1 MRAGREYLPARIAVW
16 EEGDFVRTYILR
28 RVIINIPVIWLV
40 ATLVFLATSVLP
52 GDFVAQRIAA
62 QDPTSTD
69 PAAREAQIQKVRE
82 DLGLDKPV
90 GQRYL
95 IYLGNLVQGDF
106 GVSYQDRRPALQGM
120 KEGLP
125 YSLQLS
131 VMSLIVAVLTSMPIG
146 IISAIRQ
153 DTITDYVLRVFSI
166 LVLAAPNFWVATMA
180 LLYVVKWKLWN
191 VPLSDSPL
199 LWEDPVASMRLF
211 IIPAIVGGLASGAGV
226 MRLLRSQML
235 EVLRQDYIR
244 TAWAKGMRERVIIVR
259 HALKNAMVPVVTVLG
274 LTMAGLLSG
283 NVVFENLFGIPGVGR
298 KILVAINARDVPV
311 VQAFVLV
318 IATFIVFVNL
328 GIDLLYGV
336 LDPRIRYS

>member
-1 MRAGREYLPARIAVW
+1 MRN
-16 EEGDFVRTYILR
+16 YILR
-28 RVIINIPVIWLV
+28 RIVVNIPVIWLV

-69 PAAREAQIQKVRE
+69 PALRAQQIEAVRH

-90 GQRYL
+90 PKRYV
-95 IYLGNLVQGDF
+95 IYLGNLLKGDF
-106 GVSYQDRRPALQGM
+106 GKSYQTREPALQGM
-120 KEGLP
+120 KDGLP
-125 YSLQLS
+125 YSLQLAI
-131 VMSLIVAVLTSMPIG
+131 MSLIIGLCTSIPIG

-153 DTITDYVLRVFSI
+153 DSAIDYVLRIFAI
-166 LVLAAPNFWVATMA
+166 LVLAMPSFWVGTML
-180 LLYVVKWKLWN
+180 LLYCVKGVSVFGLFTVGWTIDLTDPK
-191 VPLSDSPL
+191 L
-199 LWEDPVASMRLF
+199 LWEDPGSSFRGFILPAVA
-211 IIPAIVGGLASGAGV
+211 GGLASAAGV

-244 TAWAKGMRERVIIVR
+244 TAWAKGMRERVVILR
-259 HALKNAMVPVVTVLG
+259 HAMKNAMVPVVTVLG
-274 LTMAGLLSG
+274 LTLAGLLSG

-298 KILVAINARDVPV
+298 RILTAIQARDVPV

>member
-1 MRAGREYLPARIAVW
+1 MRN
-16 EEGDFVRTYILR
+16 YILR
-28 RVIINIPVIWLV
+28 RVVVNVPVIWLV
-40 ATLVFLATSVLP
+40 ASLVFLATSVLP

-69 PAAREAQIQKVRE
+69 PALRAQQIQAVRH

-90 GQRYL
+90 AQRYV
-95 IYLGNLVQGDF
+95 IYIGNLLRGDF
-106 GVSYQDRRPALQGM
+106 GISYQTREPALNGM

-125 YSLQLS
+125 YSLQLAF
-131 VMSLIVAVLTSMPIG
+131 MSLIIGLATSLPIG

-153 DTITDYVLRVFSI
+153 DSPIDYILRIFAI
-166 LVLAAPNFWVATMA
+166 LVLAMPSFWVGTML
-180 LLYVVKWKLWN
+180 LLYCVKGVSVFGLFTVGWTIDLTDPK
-191 VPLSDSPL
+191 L
-199 LWEDPVASMRLF
+199 LWEDPGSSFKLF
-211 IIPAIVGGLASGAGV
+211 ILPAVAGGLASAAGV

-244 TAWAKGMRERVIIVR
+244 TAWAKGMRERVVIIR
-259 HALKNAMVPVVTVLG
+259 HAMKNAMVPVVTVLG
-274 LTMAGLLSG
+274 LTLAGLLSG

-298 KILVAINARDVPV
+298 RILVAIQARDVPV

>member
-1 MRAGREYLPARIAVW
+1 MRN
-16 EEGDFVRTYILR
+16 YILR
-28 RVIINIPVIWLV
+28 RMVVNVPVIWLV

-69 PAAREAQIQKVRE
+69 PAAREAQIEAVRH

-90 GQRYL
+90 FQRY
-95 IYLGNLVQGDF
+95 IDYIGNLLKGDF
-106 GVSYQDRRPALQGM
+106 GESYQTRRPALNGM

-125 YSLQLS
+125 YSLQLA
-131 VMSLIVAVLTSMPIG
+131 VMSLLIGMAAAVPIG
-146 IISAIRQ
+146 VISAIRQ
-153 DTITDYVLRVFSI
+153 DTPVDYVLRLFAI
-166 LVLAAPNFWVATMA
+166 LMLAMPNFWVGTML
-180 LLYVVKWKLWN
+180 LLYTVKHVSVFGLFDVGWN
-191 VPLSDSPL
+191 VPLTDPKL
-199 LWEDPVASMRLF
+199 LWEDPGSSMRLF
-211 IIPAIVGGLASGAGV
+211 IIPAVAGGLASAAGI

-244 TAWAKGMRERVIIVR
+244 TAWAKGMRERVVITR
-259 HALKNAMVPVVTVLG
+259 HAMKNAMVPVVTVLG
-274 LTMAGLLSG
+274 LTLAGLLSG

-298 KILVAINARDVPV
+298 RILVAIQARDVPV

-318 IATFIVFVNL
+318 IATFVVFVNL
-328 GIDLLYGV
+328 GIDLLYAV

>member
-1 MRAGREYLPARIAVW
+1 
-16 EEGDFVRTYILR
+16 
-28 RVIINIPVIWLV
+28 VIWLV
-40 ATLVFLATSVLP
+40 ATLVFVATSVLP

-69 PAAREAQIQKVRE
+69 PAIRELQIQRVRE

-95 IYLGNLVQGDF
+95 IYLGNLAKGDF
-106 GVSYQDRRPALQGM
+106 GTSYQTRDSALKGM
-120 KEGLP
+120 REGLP

-131 VMSLIVAVLTSMPIG
+131 LMSLFVAVVTAVPIG

-153 DTITDYVLRVFSI
+153 DTITDYVLRVFAI
-166 LVLAAPNFWVATMA
+166 AVLAMPNFWIATMV
-180 LLYVVKWKLWN
+180 LLYVVKWQLWV
-191 VPLSDSPL
+191 VPINTSPL
-199 LWEDPVASMRLF
+199 LWESPLESMKLF
-211 IIPAIVGGLASGAGV
+211 ILPAIVGGLASGAGV

-244 TAWAKGMRERVIIVR
+244 TAWAKGMRERVIIIR

-274 LTMAGLLSG
+274 LTLATLLSG
-283 NVVFENLFGIPGVGR
+283 NVVFENLFAIPGVGR
-298 KILVAINARDVPV
+298 KILVAIQARDVPV

-328 GIDLLYGV
+328 AIDLLYGV

>member
-1 MRAGREYLPARIAVW
+1 MRN
-16 EEGDFVRTYILR
+16 YILR
-28 RVIINIPVIWLV
+28 RVVVNIPVIWLV

-69 PAAREAQIQKVRE
+69 PALRAAQIDAVRK

-90 GQRYL
+90 VERYVRYL
-95 IYLGNLVQGDF
+95 GHLVVGDF
-106 GVSYQDRRPALQGM
+106 GVSYQTREPALKGM
-120 KEGLP
+120 RDGLP
-125 YSLQLS
+125 YSLQLAF
-131 VMSLIVAVLTSMPIG
+131 MSLFVGLSTALPIG

-153 DTITDYVLRVFSI
+153 DSMIDYVLRIFAI
-166 LVLAAPNFWVATMA
+166 LVLAMPSFWVGTML
-180 LLYVVKWKLWN
+180 LLYTVKGVSFFGLFEIGWT
-191 VPLSDSPL
+191 VPLTDPKL
-199 LWEDPVASMRLF
+199 LWEDPGSSIRLF
-211 IIPAIVGGLASGAGV
+211 VIPAVAGGLASAAGV

-244 TAWAKGMRERVIIVR
+244 TAWAKGMRERVVILR
-259 HALKNAMVPVVTVLG
+259 HAMKNAMVPVVTVLG
-274 LTMAGLLSG
+274 LTLAGLLSG

-298 KILVAINARDVPV
+298 RILVAIQARDVPV

>member
-1 MRAGREYLPARIAVW
+1 MRN
-16 EEGDFVRTYILR
+16 YILR
-28 RVIINIPVIWLV
+28 RVVVNIPVIWLV

-69 PAAREAQIQKVRE
+69 PALRAKQIEAVRH

-90 GQRYL
+90 PERYVR
-95 IYLGNLVQGDF
+95 YLGNLLKGNF
-106 GVSYQDRRPALQGM
+106 GTSYQTRQPALQGM
-120 KEGLP
+120 RDGLP
-125 YSLQLS
+125 YSLQLA
-131 VMSLIVAVLTSMPIG
+131 VMSLIIGLATSIPIG

-153 DTITDYVLRVFSI
+153 DSPIDYVLRIFAI
-166 LVLAAPNFWVATMA
+166 LVLAMPSFWVGTML
-180 LLYVVKWKLWN
+180 LLYCVKGVNFFGLFTIGWTIDLTNPK
-191 VPLSDSPL
+191 L
-199 LWEDPVASMRLF
+199 LWEDPSSSFKLF
-211 IIPAIVGGLASGAGV
+211 ILPALAGGLASAAGV

-244 TAWAKGMRERVIIVR
+244 TAWAKGMRERVVIVR

-274 LTMAGLLSG
+274 LTLAGLLSG

-298 KILVAINARDVPV
+298 KILVAIQARDVPV

>member
-1 MRAGREYLPARIAVW
+1 
-16 EEGDFVRTYILR
+16 VRTYILR
-28 RVIINIPVIWLV
+28 RVLVNIPVIWLV
-40 ATLVFLATSVLP
+40 ATLVFFATSVLP

-69 PAAREAQIQKVRE
+69 PALRQAQIDAVRK

-90 GQRYL
+90 VQRYF
-95 IYLGNLVQGDF
+95 IYLGNLLRGDF
-106 GVSYQDRRPALQGM
+106 GISYQTRESALQGM

-125 YSLQLS
+125 YSLQLAL
-131 VMSLIVAVLTSMPIG
+131 MSLVISILTSIPIG

-153 DTITDYVLRVFSI
+153 DSLIDYVLRVFAI
-166 LVLAAPNFWVATMA
+166 LVLAMPNFWIATMA
-180 LLYVVKWKLWN
+180 LLYVVRWKLWD
-191 VPLSDSPL
+191 VPISSAPL
-199 LWEDPVASMRLF
+199 LWEDPGASMRLF
-211 IIPAIVGGLASGAGV
+211 IIPAVVGGLASGAGV

-244 TAWAKGMRERVIIVR
+244 TAWAKGLRERVVIIR
-259 HALKNAMVPVVTVLG
+259 HALKNALVPVVTVLG
-274 LTMAGLLSG
+274 LSFAGLLSG
-283 NVVFENLFGIPGVGR
+283 NVVFENLFAIPGVGR
-298 KILVAINARDVPV
+298 RILAAIVARDVPV

-328 GIDLLYGV
+328 AIDLLYGV

>member
-1 MRAGREYLPARIAVW
+1 
-16 EEGDFVRTYILR
+16 VRNYILR
-28 RVIINIPVIWLV
+28 RIVVNIPVIWLV

-69 PAAREAQIQKVRE
+69 PALRAKQIQAVRH

-90 GQRYL
+90 AQRYVTY
-95 IYLGNLVQGDF
+95 IGNLLRGDF
-106 GVSYQDRRPALQGM
+106 GISYQTREPALQGM
-120 KEGLP
+120 KDGLP
-125 YSLQLS
+125 YSLQLAI
-131 VMSLIVAVLTSMPIG
+131 MSLIIGLCTSIPIG

-153 DTITDYVLRVFSI
+153 DSPIDYVLRIFAI
-166 LVLAAPNFWVATMA
+166 LVLAMPSFWVGTML
-180 LLYVVKWKLWN
+180 LLYCVKGVN
-191 VPLSDSPL
+191 VFGLFTIGWTIDLTNPKL
-199 LWEDPVASMRLF
+199 LWEDPSSSFKLF
-211 IIPAIVGGLASGAGV
+211 ILPALAGGLASAAGV

-244 TAWAKGMRERVIIVR
+244 TAWAKGMRERVVIVR
-259 HALKNAMVPVVTVLG
+259 HAMKNAMVPVVTVLG
-274 LTMAGLLSG
+274 LTLAGLLSG

-298 KILVAINARDVPV
+298 RILVAIQARDVPV

>member
-1 MRAGREYLPARIAVW
+1 VL
-16 EEGDFVRTYILR
+16 
-28 RVIINIPVIWLV
+28 INIPVIWLV

-62 QDPTSTD
+62 QDPVSTD
-69 PAAREAQIQKVRE
+69 PALRELQILKVKQE
-82 DLGLDKPV
+82 LGLDKPV
-90 GQRYL
+90 GERYL
-95 IYLGNLVQGDF
+95 TYLTNLFKGDF
-106 GVSYQDRRPALQGM
+106 GRSYQNREPALQGM
-120 KEGLP
+120 KDGLP

-131 VMSLIVAVLTSMPIG
+131 LMSLFIAVATALPIG

-153 DTITDYVLRVFSI
+153 DTISDYVLRLFAI
-166 LVLAAPNFWVATMA
+166 LILAMPNFWVATMV
-180 LLYVVKWKLWN
+180 LLYVVKWQLW
-191 VPLSDSPL
+191 VIPLNTSPL
-199 LWEDPVASMRLF
+199 LWENPIESMKLF
-211 IIPAIVGGLASGAGV
+211 ILPAVVGGLASGAGV

-244 TAWAKGMRERVIIVR
+244 TAWAKGMRERVIIIR

-274 LTMAGLLSG
+274 LTLATLLSG
-283 NVVFENLFGIPGVGR
+283 NVVFENLFAIPGVGR
-298 KILVAINARDVPV
+298 KILVAIQARDVPV

-328 GIDLLYGV
+328 AIDLLYGV

>member
-1 MRAGREYLPARIAVW
+1 
-16 EEGDFVRTYILR
+16 VRTYILR
-28 RVIINIPVIWLV
+28 RVVVNIPVIWLV
-40 ATLVFLATSVLP
+40 ATLVFFATSVLP

-69 PAAREAQIQKVRE
+69 PALRQAQIDAVRK

-90 GQRYL
+90 VQRYF
-95 IYLGNLVQGDF
+95 IYLGNLLRGDF
-106 GVSYQDRRPALQGM
+106 GISYQTRESALQGM

-125 YSLQLS
+125 YSLQLAL
-131 VMSLIVAVLTSMPIG
+131 MSLVISILTSIPIG

-153 DTITDYVLRVFSI
+153 DSLIDYVLRVFAI
-166 LVLAAPNFWVATMA
+166 LVLAMPNFWIATMA
-180 LLYVVKWKLWN
+180 LLYVVRWKLWD
-191 VPLSDSPL
+191 VPISSAPL
-199 LWEDPVASMRLF
+199 LWEDPGASMRLF
-211 IIPAIVGGLASGAGV
+211 IIPAVVGGLASGAGV

-244 TAWAKGMRERVIIVR
+244 TAWAKGLRERVIIIR
-259 HALKNAMVPVVTVLG
+259 HALKNALVPVITVLG
-274 LTMAGLLSG
+274 LSFAGLLSG
-283 NVVFENLFGIPGVGR
+283 NVVFENLFAIPGVGR
-298 KILVAINARDVPV
+298 RILAAIVARDVPV

-328 GIDLLYGV
+328 AIDLLYGV

>member
-1 MRAGREYLPARIAVW
+1 
-16 EEGDFVRTYILR
+16 VRNYILR
-28 RVIINIPVIWLV
+28 RIVVNIPVIWLV

-69 PAAREAQIQKVRE
+69 PALRAQQIEAVRH

-90 GQRYL
+90 PKRYV
-95 IYLGNLVQGDF
+95 IYLGNLLKGDF
-106 GVSYQDRRPALQGM
+106 GKSYQTREPALQGM
-120 KEGLP
+120 KDGLP
-125 YSLQLS
+125 YSLQLAI
-131 VMSLIVAVLTSMPIG
+131 MSLIIGLCTSIPIG

-153 DTITDYVLRVFSI
+153 DSAIDYILRIFAI
-166 LVLAAPNFWVATMA
+166 LVLAMPSFWVGTML
-180 LLYVVKWKLWN
+180 LLYCVKGVSVFGLFTVGWTIDLTDPK
-191 VPLSDSPL
+191 L
-199 LWEDPVASMRLF
+199 LWEDPGSSFRGFILPAVA
-211 IIPAIVGGLASGAGV
+211 GGLASAAGV

-244 TAWAKGMRERVIIVR
+244 TAWAKGMRERVVILR
-259 HALKNAMVPVVTVLG
+259 HAMKNAMVPVVTVLG
-274 LTMAGLLSG
+274 LTLAGLLSG

-298 KILVAINARDVPV
+298 RILTAIQARDVPV

>member
-1 MRAGREYLPARIAVW
+1 MKNYIMRRAV
-16 EEGDFVRTYILR
+16 V
-28 RVIINIPVIWLV
+28 NIPVIFMV

-69 PAAREAQIQKVRE
+69 PALREKQIEAVRK

-90 GQRYL
+90 AERYVTY
-95 IYLGNLVQGDF
+95 IGNLLRGDF
-106 GVSYQDRRPALQGM
+106 GISYQTREPALQGM

-131 VMSLIVAVLTSMPIG
+131 MMSLFIGLLTSIPIG

-153 DTITDYVLRVFSI
+153 DSPVDYILRLFAI
-166 LVLAAPNFWVATMA
+166 LVLAMPNFWVATML
-180 LLYVVKWKLWN
+180 LLYVVRGVDVFGLFTIGWE
-191 VPLSDSPL
+191 VPLTDPKL
-199 LWEDPVASMRLF
+199 LWEDPGSSMRLF
-211 IIPAIVGGLASGAGV
+211 VLPAIAGGLASGAGV

-244 TAWAKGMRERVIIVR
+244 TAWAKGMRERVVIVR

-274 LTMAGLLSG
+274 LTLAGLLSG

-298 KILVAINARDVPV
+298 RILVAINARDVPV

-328 GIDLLYGV
+328 AIDLLYGV

>member
-1 MRAGREYLPARIAVW
+1 MRN
-16 EEGDFVRTYILR
+16 YILR
-28 RVIINIPVIWLV
+28 RVVVNIPVIWLV

-69 PAAREAQIQKVRE
+69 PALRAKQIEAVRK

-90 GQRYL
+90 AQRYVT
-95 IYLGNLVQGDF
+95 YLGNLITGDF
-106 GVSYQDRRPALQGM
+106 GVSYQTREPALKGM
-120 KEGLP
+120 RDGLP
-125 YSLQLS
+125 YSLQLA
-131 VMSLIVAVLTSMPIG
+131 VMSLIIGLCTAFPIG

-153 DTITDYVLRVFSI
+153 DSMTDYFLRVLAI
-166 LVLAAPNFWVATMA
+166 LFLAMPSFWVGTML
-180 LLYVVKWKLWN
+180 LLYVVKGVSVFGLFDIGWTINLTDPK
-191 VPLSDSPL
+191 L
-199 LWEDPVASMRLF
+199 LWEDPGSSFRLF
-211 IIPAIVGGLASGAGV
+211 ILPSIAGGLASAAGV

-244 TAWAKGMRERVIIVR
+244 TAWSKGLRERVVILR
-259 HALKNAMVPVVTVLG
+259 HAMKNAMVPVVTVMGITLS
-274 LTMAGLLSG
+274 GLLSG

-298 KILVAINARDVPV
+298 RILTAIQARDVPV

>member
-1 MRAGREYLPARIAVW
+1 MRN
-16 EEGDFVRTYILR
+16 YILR
-28 RVIINIPVIWLV
+28 RMLINIPVIWLV

-69 PAAREAQIQKVRE
+69 PALRQQQIEAVRK

-90 GQRYL
+90 PQRYAT
-95 IYLGNLVQGDF
+95 YLGNLLKGDF
-106 GVSYQDRRPALQGM
+106 GISYQTREPALQGM

-125 YSLQLS
+125 YSLQLA
-131 VMSLIVAVLTSMPIG
+131 VMSLIIGLCASLPIG
-146 IISAIRQ
+146 VISAIRQ
-153 DTITDYVLRVFSI
+153 DSSVDYILRIFAI
-166 LVLAAPNFWVATMA
+166 LMLAMPSFWVGTML
-180 LLYVVKWKLWN
+180 LLYVVKGVSVFGLFTIGWTIDVTDQK
-191 VPLSDSPL
+191 L
-199 LWEDPVASMRLF
+199 LWEDPGASIRGFILPAVA
-211 IIPAIVGGLASGAGV
+211 GGLASAAGV

-244 TAWAKGMRERVIIVR
+244 TAWAKGMRERVVIMR
-259 HALKNAMVPVVTVLG
+259 HAMKNAMVPVVTVLG
-274 LTMAGLLSG
+274 LTLSGLLSG
-283 NVVFENLFGIPGVGR
+283 NVVFEPLFGIPGVGR
-298 KILVAINARDVPV
+298 RILNAIVARDVPV
-311 VQAFVLV
+311 VQSFVLV

>member
-1 MRAGREYLPARIAVW
+1 MV
-16 EEGDFVRTYILR
+16 
-28 RVIINIPVIWLV
+28 NIPVVWLV
-40 ATLVFLATSVLP
+40 ATLVFFATSVLP

-69 PAAREAQIQKVRE
+69 PALRQAQIDAVRK

-90 GQRYL
+90 VQRYF
-95 IYLGNLVQGDF
+95 IYLGNLLRGDF
-106 GVSYQDRRPALQGM
+106 GISYQTRESALQGM

-125 YSLQLS
+125 YSLQLAL
-131 VMSLIVAVLTSMPIG
+131 MSLVISILTSIPIG

-153 DTITDYVLRVFSI
+153 DSLIDYALRVFAI
-166 LVLAAPNFWVATMA
+166 LVLAMPNFWIATMA
-180 LLYVVKWKLWN
+180 LLYVVRWNLWE
-191 VPLSDSPL
+191 VPISSAPL
-199 LWEDPVASMRLF
+199 LWEDPGASMRLF
-211 IIPAIVGGLASGAGV
+211 IIPAVVGGLASGAGV

-244 TAWAKGMRERVIIVR
+244 TAWAKGLRERVIIIR
-259 HALKNAMVPVVTVLG
+259 HALKNALVPVVTVLG
-274 LTMAGLLSG
+274 LTFAGLLSG
-283 NVVFENLFGIPGVGR
+283 NVVFENLFAIPGVGR
-298 KILVAINARDVPV
+298 RILAAIVARDVPV

-328 GIDLLYGV
+328 AIDLLYGV